1 MAVLGKSSF
10 SSSSCSR
17 RQLERRRARP
27 TPNLPHTTCTQLEG
41 AVTVGL
47 AIVFAFILPSSPAT
61 CPLLSE
67 TERELLLWRIKTEQG
82 AADKRDE
89 LSAFQAFSLALVD
102 PKTWCFIGILYST

>member
-1 MAVLGKSSF
+1 MAVPRKSTAPALASVT
-10 SSSSCSR
+10 R
-17 RQLERRRARP
+17 MAAN
-27 TPNLPHTTCTQLEG
+27 PNLTTVALPQLEG

-61 CPLLSE
+61 CPMLSD

-82 AADKRDE
+82 ASDKKDE

-102 PKTWCFIGILYST
+102 PKTWCLIGILYST